1 MMGQK
6 CSLDCCVVYVLCY
19 YQLMRKKSKYILA
32 LVLIVSACG
41 GGTGFSEDYP
51 NEAKDNFIEACLG
64 EGGGR
69 DSCECALDA
78 FTQNI
83 DYGTFKIMDA
93 AIRIGLPEP
102 FEGVPELEAA
112 LEKCYE

>member
-1 MMGQK
+1 M
-6 CSLDCCVVYVLCY
+6 L
-19 YQLMRKKSKYILA
+19 KKLLNLLTHA
-32 LVLIVSACG
+32 LLVFACG
-41 GGTGFSEDYP
+41 GGTDFSEDYP
-51 NEAKDNFIEACLG
+51 NEAKDSFIQACLA

-83 DYGTFKIMDA
+83 DYATFKVMDS

-102 FEGVPELEAA
+102 FEGFPELESA